1 MIVGAADPAVALSPL
16 AYMAGLHTVAEYGP
30 AFDGGHKVVK
40 AGLAKIAVKAASAR
54 NSPLD
59 ADDSG
64 FFQLFCDLVGKMPRK
79 ILLFCQP
86 LYRNNRL
93 SGQRTKDS

>member
-64 FFQLFCDLVGKMPRK
+64 FFP
-79 ILLFCQP
+79 ILWAKC
-86 LYRNNRL
+86 RGR
-93 SGQRTKDS
+93 SSCSASRCTEITDSVDRERRILNA